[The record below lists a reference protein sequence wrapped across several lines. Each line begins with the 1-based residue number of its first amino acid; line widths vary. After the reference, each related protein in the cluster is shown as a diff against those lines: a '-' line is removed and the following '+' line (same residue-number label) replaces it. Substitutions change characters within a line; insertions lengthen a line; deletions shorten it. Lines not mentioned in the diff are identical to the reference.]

1 MTKYL
6 EAILE
11 VLKTQTGQLTDRQIH
26 YRLVAK
32 GFYANTRSSYNHLTK
47 VLKDERI
54 NGAIPWERIV
64 DSSKPMF
71 LRAQDER
78 EDFSAQ
84 DKFEN
89 AKETYDSAEE
99 TFRDADFYSSFWSG
113 QPEYVEVWVE
123 KDALARILKE
133 ITDAYMVSLLV
144 CKGYQSITNEKNRSE
159 YYHNIEHV
167 TQHQIE
173 DLHQDARKVTIIYFG
188 DYDPRGENIPEV
200 IKRDFARLGYTAT
213 LDKVALTPAQ
223 IEQYH
228 LLAAPCKKSD
238 NMANHWIEQ
247 HGDVSYELDALEPN
261 VLRQIVKQNIEAHI
275 DQDALAKRNEY
286 TKQENTKL
294 AELINEYLSGDG
306 D

>member
-6 EAILE
+6 AAIMD
-11 VLKTQTGQLTDRQIH
+11 VLQTQTGQLTDRQIH

-54 NGAIPWERIV
+54 SGRLPWERIV

-84 DKFEN
+84 IKFEDAREDYDN
-89 AKETYDSAEE
+89 AEQ
-99 TFRDADFYSSFWSG
+99 TFRDTEFYTSFWRY

-133 ITDAYMVSLLV
+133 ITDKYMVSLIV
-144 CKGYQSITNEKNRSE
+144 CKGYQSITNEKNRRD
-159 YYHNIEHV
+159 YYHDRERHD
-167 TQHQIE
+167 E
-173 DLHQDARKVTIIYFG
+173 RKVTIIYFG

-200 IKRDFARLGYTAT
+200 IKRDFSRLR
-213 LDKVALTPAQ
+213 L
-223 IEQYH
+223 
-228 LLAAPCKKSD
+228 PC
-238 NMANHWIEQ
+238 HT
-247 HGDVSYELDALEPN
+247 G
-261 VLRQIVKQNIEAHI
+261 
-275 DQDALAKRNEY
+275 
-286 TKQENTKL
+286 
-294 AELINEYLSGDG
+294 
-306 D
+306 